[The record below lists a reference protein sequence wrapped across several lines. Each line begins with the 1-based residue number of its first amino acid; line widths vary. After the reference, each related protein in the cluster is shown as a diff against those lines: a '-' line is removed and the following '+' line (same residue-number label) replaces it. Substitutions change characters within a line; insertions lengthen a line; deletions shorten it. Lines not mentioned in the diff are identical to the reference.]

1 MFAEARLRNASVI
14 LLIVGVHLVIPR
26 LSEVGANFADLT
38 SSSSRVV
45 ASKRA
50 ANMKNNSQNLD
61 TKNDRDEEF
70 EPPNNKGPHSERGS
84 GTR

>member
-1 MFAEARLRNASVI
+1 MVAEARLRNASVML
-14 LLIVGVHLVIPR
+14 LLIGVHLLIPKI
-26 LSEVGANFADLT
+26 SGVVANFTDLT
-38 SSSSRVV
+38 SSSSKAV

-70 EPPNNKGPHSERGS
+70 KPEDYGGPDSERGS

>member
-1 MFAEARLRNASVI
+1 MFVEARLRNASVI

-26 LSEVGANFADLT
+26 LSEVRVNLPDLT
-38 SSSSRVV
+38 SSISTAV

-50 ANMKNNSQNLD
+50 ANVKNNSQNLD
-61 TKNDRDEEF
+61 TKKDRDETF
-70 EPPNNKGPHSERGS
+70 EPPNYKGPHSERGS